1 MGVHT
6 GYKEGVHSEMY
17 KQVYREEEKWKWGTK
32 EVLGKAKGD

>member
-17 KQVYREEEKWKWGTK
+17 KQVYREEEKM
-32 EVLGKAKGD
+32 EVGN